1 MSKLTQTITFLAT
14 FNSWRRGNDN
24 IEMQNPTEIGNTI
37 DDAISLLR
45 EYDEMKQHN
54 NALLVQVEYLR
65 AKIVLLEKL
74 LDNR

>member
-1 MSKLTQTITFLAT
+1 
-14 FNSWRRGNDN
+14 
-24 IEMQNPTEIGNTI
+24 MQNPTEIGNTI

>member
-14 FNSWRRGNDN
+14 FNSWRRGNDS

>member
-65 AKIVLLEKL
+65 TKIVLLEKL